1 LRAQLETC
9 YSTIQEISSVQLG
22 LAQAQMHQ
30 MQNNVGGGTLPGSG
44 GAYQPGIQSI
54 NKANNKP
61 NVGKPKVSGPR
72 PLSYQEKR
80 QLGLDI
86 RKLQPE
92 MLDGVIQ
99 IIQESGAELHTDEDG
114 DVEIDID
121 GLDTPALKKMQ
132 KYVKKNL
139 NKMRQHM

>member
-30 MQNNVGGGTLPGSG
+30 MQNTTGGTYQSGVGGG
-44 GAYQPGIQSI
+44 QPV
-54 NKANNKP
+54 NKANL
-61 NVGKPKVSGPR
+61 GKPKISGPR

-99 IIQESGAELHTDEDG
+99 IIQESGAELHTD
-114 DVEIDID
+114 V
-121 GLDTPALKKMQ
+121 
-132 KYVKKNL
+132 
-139 NKMRQHM
+139 